1 MTVTVPQPRQCQWLC
16 LPRSACSHFS
26 ARGHNLD
33 ALLIYHLKSI
43 YLELYRSKC
52 SDGIHITRARLAGTR
67 CAGIADARPRGA
79 AGLHCVCG
87 LGRAG
92 TWTVSEGHSP
102 HPLPASGAPSPPPPT
117 TGAPVNQNSTSDTF
131 QRWPQNP
138 ESTNII
144 HGYIKVAA
152 VFLDQSCEAPSSP
165 GNAVRPSRAPDPATL
180 QRYTASPPGRW
191 EQSDA
196 DLTARFDFGASL
208 AMENGL

>member
-1 MTVTVPQPRQCQWLC
+1 MFRWH
-16 LPRSACSHFS
+16 SH
-26 ARGHNLD
+26 
-33 ALLIYHLKSI
+33 Y
-43 YLELYRSKC
+43 
-52 SDGIHITRARLAGTR
+52 TRAWLAGTR

-92 TWTVSEGHSP
+92 IWTVSEGHSP

-196 DLTARFDFGASL
+196 DLTARSISGRRWQWKMDYDNSFPDIWEVGFIFPTQII
-208 AMENGL
+208 E